1 MRRRMMKGLMQRTAF
16 VRLPAGSL
24 AVFAL
29 SLFAFGQPAAE
40 SSAPGS
46 VKIHSSDQ
54 QEYAWI
60 PAGSFEMGCVPD
72 DLECDEDEKPQH
84 TVTLSQGFW
93 MGRTEV
99 TVAAYERVTAAQ
111 AQPMPEAPDFN
122 PGWRLKDQPVVRVSW
137 EQAQT
142 YCSWI
147 GGRLPTEAEFEYA
160 ARGGQEGIKY
170 PWGDTVSH
178 RSANYEGVEA
188 PDEWKNTAPAGK
200 FPPNGFALY
209 DVSGNV
215 WEWTADWYREW
226 YYERSP
232 EMDPRGPEKGVER
245 VLRGGSWFNAPRVLR
260 VSDRFKYVGKAR
272 DNSLGFRCVCETL
285 P

>member
-1 MRRRMMKGLMQRTAF
+1 MLRIASASF
-16 VRLPAGSL
+16 VAGSL
-24 AVFAL
+24 AVFVLPLLAPGQASPE
-29 SLFAFGQPAAE
+29 SLE
-40 SSAPGS
+40 PGS
-46 VKIHSSDQ
+46 VKIHARDQ

-60 PAGSFEMGCVPD
+60 PAGSFAMGCVPS
-72 DLECDEDEKPQH
+72 DLECDEDEKPRH
-84 TVTLSQGFW
+84 TVTLSRGFW

-99 TVAAYERVTAAQ
+99 TVAAYERFAAAQ
-111 AQPMPEAPDFN
+111 GLPMPEAPDFN
-122 PGWRLKDQPVVRVSW
+122 PGWQRKDQPVVRVNWDQS
-137 EQAQT
+137 QA

-160 ARGGQEGIKY
+160 ARGGRDGAIY

-178 RSANYEGVEA
+178 RFANYEGIEA
-188 PDEWKNTAPAGK
+188 PDEWENTAPGGK

-226 YYERSP
+226 YYARSP
-232 EMDPRGPEKGVER
+232 ETDPQGPEHGVDR

-260 VSDRFKYVGKAR
+260 VSDRFKYVGPAK
-272 DNSLGFRCVCETL
+272 DNSLGFRCVCEAL